1 MSFEVASNIV
11 NIEAEEMAEAVRLEN
26 STGQIC
32 SHHLI
37 NAALQQSTWNIE
49 IQQIKYSKC
58 PKSERSDFGR
68 LTYRSIFIQ

>member
-1 MSFEVASNIV
+1 MSGWPLWMSFEVASNIV

-37 NAALQQSTWNIE
+37 NAALQQST
-49 IQQIKYSKC
+49 
-58 PKSERSDFGR
+58 
-68 LTYRSIFIQ
+68 